1 MKARTS
7 ASPSQCEREDT
18 SASQV
23 IERAIGFMSERDR
36 FYAETYLRIHGF
48 STETIMRVLFNQR
61 RRRSTNRT
69 AEQERQE
76 LDEQTAAA

>member
-7 ASPSQCEREDT
+7 APPTQCEREDT

-23 IERAIGFMSERDR
+23 IDRAIGFMSERDR

-61 RRRSTNRT
+61 RRRGQSKP
-69 AEQERQE
+69 AEQERRE
-76 LDEQTAAA
+76 AEEQAA

>member
-7 ASPSQCEREDT
+7 ASPSQREREDT

-23 IERAIGFMSERDR
+23 IERAIGFMTERDR

-61 RRRSTNRT
+61 RRRGNRP